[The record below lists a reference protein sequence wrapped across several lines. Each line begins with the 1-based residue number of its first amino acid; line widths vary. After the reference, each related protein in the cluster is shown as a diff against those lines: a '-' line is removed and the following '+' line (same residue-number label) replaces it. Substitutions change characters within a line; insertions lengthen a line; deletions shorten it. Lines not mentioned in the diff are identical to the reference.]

1 MTINDDYTILP
12 DAHLT
17 ERIEE
22 LNLLI
27 EENTM
32 YLDYLK
38 LRRRMVLNEIQR
50 REFDAIKQ
58 KG

>member
-38 LRRRMVLNEIQR
+38 RRRQSIVNEIQCR
-50 REFDAIKQ
+50 KLEQKQ
-58 KG
+58 

>member
-1 MTINDDYTILP
+1 MTTNDDYTILP

-27 EENTM
+27 LENSM

-38 LRRRMVLNEIQR
+38 RRRAAVSNEIQR
-50 REFDAIKQ
+50 RKLGAVDRK
-58 KG
+58 

>member
-1 MTINDDYTILP
+1 MTTNDDYTILP

-27 EENTM
+27 SENSM

-38 LRRRMVLNEIQR
+38 RRRQAVVNEIQR
-50 REFDAIKQ
+50 RKLEQKQ
-58 KG
+58 